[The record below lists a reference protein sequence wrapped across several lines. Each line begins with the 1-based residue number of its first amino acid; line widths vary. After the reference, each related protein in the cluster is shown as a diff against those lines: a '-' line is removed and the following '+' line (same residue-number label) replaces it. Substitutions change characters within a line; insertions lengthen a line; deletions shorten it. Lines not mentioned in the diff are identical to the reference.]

1 MQRVP
6 ERRRR
11 VGTVESCY
19 SEYFPRTS
27 FHVSFFRPGSIL
39 LCFYLYLCFA
49 RSIPL
54 GTRTLGRS
62 AARTRFPQTLPLIV
76 VPHRRGGSRLLWCIS
91 RRHSVW
97 RRIRR
102 GLGRGPR
109 MCGEAPPNPLAVLP
123 ALKWARTPTHFPGG
137 RATALFPRGGPFQ
150 RWFYFH
156 AYSLRYTSAW
166 SDLISELLE
175 RYFRSSRA
183 IFSPLTLLRLSCRA
197 TIVFCVLILIF

>member
-1 MQRVP
+1 MRHAIRSTFRAP
-6 ERRRR
+6 HS
-11 VGTVESCY
+11 T
-19 SEYFPRTS
+19 FHS
-27 FHVSFFRPGSIL
+27 FVRALSVSASICVCASPGQFS
-39 LCFYLYLCFA
+39 
-49 RSIPL
+49 S

-183 IFSPLTLLRLSCRA
+183 IFSPLTLRRLSCR
-197 TIVFCVLILIF
+197 TTVEFCVLILIFRQC